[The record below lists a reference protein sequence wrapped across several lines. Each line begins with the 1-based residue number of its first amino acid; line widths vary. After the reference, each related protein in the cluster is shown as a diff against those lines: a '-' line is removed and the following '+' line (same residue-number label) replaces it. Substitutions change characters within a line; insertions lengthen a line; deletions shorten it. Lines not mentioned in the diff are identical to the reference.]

1 MGLNYRLAPPHN
13 SSNKRQSS
21 TSSHSYD
28 DLSDQFETTTAAG
41 GGGHNSNRLAC
52 SRNGYAKILP
62 RSNSSKAVTGGGA
75 PDMWAVKAAG
85 QPSADSNSLL
95 LPRFF
100 FQPTSNGYGYN
111 LDSRHS
117 VGSSSLLLGIHGTNT
132 AASGIG
138 ERAPCLIGT
147 SRSVASGCNSAPSGK
162 KRNNKYHK
170 IGPRTLMNPPRQL
183 VSPYSRVP
191 IRIVSH
197 QEGEEEEEEGGEE
210 LAHWE
215 QLGFSSVPKPVSSQ
229 PRLQPSGLCLG
240 LSSPGK
246 ILSLQADRG
255 SSGAITASADG
266 GGSSSNG
273 DIFKSLRR
281 LADSSSASSSDSAVR
296 HSGSSSGGSSTSTT
310 ATAAELSRLQPPPPL
325 ARPISGTDLLEDDA
339 FSNDDYVDMTSDA
352 GDEDDGDESLDENY
366 KALTDRALD
375 HLTA

>member
-13 SSNKRQSS
+13 NSNIIKRQSS

-117 VGSSSLLLGIHGTNT
+117 VGSSSLLLGINGTNT
-132 AASGIG
+132 AGSGIG

-191 IRIVSH
+191 IRIDSH
-197 QEGEEEEEEGGEE
+197 QEGEEEEEGGEE
-210 LAHWE
+210 LAPWE
-215 QLGFSSVPKPVSSQ
+215 QLGFSVPKPVSSQ

-281 LADSSSASSSDSAVR
+281 LADISSASSGDSAVR
-296 HSGSSSGGSSTSTT
+296 HSGSSCSGGSSTST
-310 ATAAELSRLQPPPPL
+310 TAAELSRLQPPPPP

-352 GDEDDGDESLDENY
+352 EDDGDESLDENY